1 MQTVTFGA
9 LLRRMRI
16 ASGLSQEALAERARI
31 SPQAV
36 GALEVGARRAP
47 HRDTAEQLLIALN
60 ATPEERSQL
69 LALAQAARTRKPR
82 AKASDDTVVIE
93 SLPSPPT
100 RLIGR
105 SKEVAAAAAVLNDHR
120 LVTLVG
126 AGGVGK
132 TRTAIEV
139 ARERRSRFPDGTWFV
154 DLASLSDPSA
164 VMPTVAAVLGVS
176 PTQRPTP
183 EFLAESLH
191 ERRALL
197 ILDNCEHVLEPVAQ
211 LSRTLLRAGGATRV
225 LATSREP
232 LRTDGESVFEVPA
245 LDCPA
250 QDATL
255 TPNVA
260 MGYSAV
266 ELFCERA
273 SSRDARFILRD
284 DDCAAV
290 TRIVRR
296 LDGNPLAIELAAAR
310 VRALGVTAVELRLN
324 HRFEL
329 LSSGDRAAP
338 SRQQTMHA
346 LIAWSYELLA
356 PREQLFLQR
365 LSVFPGVWSLEVAES
380 VCGDEDVAVLPSLVS
395 LVEKSLVGV
404 DVRAGTVRYALLES
418 TRDFARDAISR
429 SEAALMGLRHA
440 RWVAELLRNA
450 EERVDFEAASTR
462 LAPLFA
468 DLENIRTA
476 LRWCDA
482 AEEFALGADI
492 ACRIPEL
499 FYWYGFAEEGC
510 GWVERSLE
518 RVGAAGN
525 LELQARLCA
534 GLARLSSDAKVRLNA
549 SERAVDLAQRA
560 GDSRLHATA
569 FTRYAVA
576 LYTTGQLDDA
586 LAANDRACE
595 LLRLAANALSLPFAW
610 ALQHRSWMLME
621 LHRFDEARAC
631 IEEAIRIF
639 TLSGAEREAWGLS
652 GDLAE
657 LEFAAGSAERAL
669 QIVDEAIPVVADSD
683 DPERESVFICNRA
696 GYLLRLGDFTEAE
709 ATARDAVVLAAK
721 THRAERV
728 LHALE
733 HLAAALA
740 SRNDVQHAA
749 LLAGFVEAGYSST
762 GCERE
767 TTERSSH
774 EILMAALR
782 RAAEIDVDALMRLG
796 AEMTR
801 PQAFQLAAGGG
812 ATSPGAI

>member
-1 MQTVTFGA
+1 M
-9 LLRRMRI
+9 
-16 ASGLSQEALAERARI
+16 ASGLSREALAERARI
-31 SPQAV
+31 SPQAI

-47 HRDTAEQLLIALN
+47 HRETAEHLLTALN
-60 ATPEERSQL
+60 ASPEERAEL

-82 AKASDDTVVIE
+82 AAALPEGVHSE

-105 SKEVAAAAAVLNDHR
+105 AKEVAAAAALLGSHR

-139 ARERRSRFPDGTWFV
+139 AREERSRFPDGAWFV
-154 DLASLSDPSA
+154 DLASLAGPSA
-164 VMPTVAAVLGVS
+164 VMPTVAALLGVS

-183 EFLAESLH
+183 ELLAEYLH

-197 ILDNCEHVLEPVAQ
+197 ILDNCEHVPDPVAQ
-211 LSRTLLRAGGATRV
+211 LSRTVLRSGGEARI

-232 LRTDGESVFEVPA
+232 LRTDGEAVFEIPA
-245 LDCPA
+245 LDFPPK
-250 QDATL
+250 DATL
-255 TPNVA
+255 TPDLA

-273 SSRDARFILRD
+273 SSRDASFALRD
-284 DDCAAV
+284 DDCTVVA
-290 TRIVRR
+290 RIVRR

-310 VRALGVTAVELRLN
+310 VHALGLTAVEIRLN

-329 LSSGDRAAP
+329 LSSGDRSAP

-356 PREQLFLQR
+356 PREQLFLR
-365 LSVFPGVWSLEVAES
+365 RVSVFPGVWSLESAES

-404 DVRAGTVRYALLES
+404 DLRAGTARYALLES

-429 SEAALMGLRHA
+429 SEAALVGLRHA
-440 RWVAELLRNA
+440 RWIAELLRNA
-450 EERVDFEAASTR
+450 EGRIDIEAASTR

-468 DLENIRTA
+468 DLENIRAA
-476 LRWCDA
+476 LHWCDA
-482 AEEFALGADI
+482 AGEFVLGADI

-510 GWVERSLE
+510 GWLERSLQ
-518 RVGAAGN
+518 RVGEGDN
-525 LELQARLCA
+525 LELVARLCA
-534 GLARLSSDAKVRLNA
+534 GLARLSSDANARLNA
-549 SERAVDLAQRA
+549 SERAVVLAQRV
-560 GDSRLHATA
+560 GDSRLCATA

-576 LYTTGQLDDA
+576 LYAIGRLDDA
-586 LAANDRACE
+586 LAANDRPCE
-595 LLRLAANALSLPFAW
+595 LLRLAASASSLPFAW
-610 ALQHRSWMLME
+610 ALQHRSWMLVE

-639 TLSGAEREAWGLS
+639 TLRRAEREAWGLS

-657 LEFAAGSAERAL
+657 LEFAAGNAERAL
-669 QIVDEAIPVVADSD
+669 EIIDKAIPVAGDSD

-709 ATARDAVVLAAK
+709 ATARDAVVLAVK
-721 THRAERV
+721 THQAERV

-733 HLAAALA
+733 HIAAALA
-740 SRNDVQHAA
+740 SRNEVEPAA
-749 LLAGFVEAGYSST
+749 LLGGFVEAGYSSL
-762 GCERE
+762 GYERE

-774 EILMAALR
+774 EILVAALR
-782 RAAEIDVDALMRLG
+782 RSPKSKVDALMRLG

-801 PQAFQLAAGGG
+801 EQAVELAADSDTSSAG
-812 ATSPGAI
+812 AN